1 VEEEPGKRSGQLQL
15 CADCSIKKA
24 VHEHCGSQLN
34 VGQRA
39 LSRSPVW
46 MTGRTK
52 TPRDFRA
59 HEGEFGR
66 EAARLVSWFPR
77 M

>member
-1 VEEEPGKRSGQLQL
+1 
-15 CADCSIKKA
+15 
-24 VHEHCGSQLN
+24 